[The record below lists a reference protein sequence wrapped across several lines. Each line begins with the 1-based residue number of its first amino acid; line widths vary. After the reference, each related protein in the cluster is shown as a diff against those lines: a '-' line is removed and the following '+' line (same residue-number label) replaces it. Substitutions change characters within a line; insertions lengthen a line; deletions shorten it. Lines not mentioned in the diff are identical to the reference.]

1 MGIRAKGAT
10 EIKTIAAIRGSGV
23 HSGERHVHQFQIA
36 SLELE
41 RSRRMQERKAA
52 MTRIANLD
60 ARLAEVEA
68 LIRKHQQVLGVT
80 SLAAGD
86 ESGRGAPAEEKAQ
99 TNEKRRTLRY

>member
-36 SLELE
+36 ALELE
-41 RSRRMQERKAA
+41 RSRRLQERKYA
-52 MTRIANLD
+52 MTRVANID

-68 LIRKHQQVLGVT
+68 LIRKHQEILG
-80 SLAAGD
+80 LASQSPPVAG
-86 ESGRGAPAEEKAQ
+86 ETGLEAKAPKD
-99 TNEKRRTLRY
+99 EKRRTLRY